1 MRILCLALIGAF
13 ASIMP
18 VQAQT
23 RAAAFSGNGLIAAC
37 HRFADND
44 PDSTL
49 DAQQGA
55 CAGIVWAAWLFSA
68 RDGLICSP
76 KGTTVFQVARV
87 AVRYMDQHP
96 ADLGRDLT
104 VLVRWSLIDAWPCAA
119 SKPKAGRRDL
129 IPQRT

>member
-1 MRILCLALIGAF
+1 LIGAV
-13 ASIMP
+13 AAIMP

-23 RAAAFSGNGLIAAC
+23 RAAAFSGNGLIAGC

-44 PDSTL
+44 PDGTP
-49 DAQQGA
+49 DALQQGA

-96 ADLGRDLT
+96 AYLDRDLT

-119 SKPKAGRRDL
+119 SKPRAGRRGP
-129 IPQRT
+129 IPQRS